1 MFSII
6 LFSLSLL
13 IFEETLYLHTQE
25 HIQLE
30 FKSFLSCLKISY
42 TAEVKNNLVQ
52 GFQNNWI
59 CPWFVCR
66 HRWLRET
73 HLQTLNLP
81 GRPVAGC
88 ASPAL
93 TGRLWDWS
101 EHRYT
106 LKGKTET
113 MHRSLTEWRHI
124 MGLRLDSQMEEKL
137 KKGAWTIPSDVI
149 LGGWYDFSWI
159 WEFQKVCQKVI
170 KKCEHE
176 LTYKETKSMKIETV
190 YVCKT
195 ICC

>member
-1 MFSII
+1 MKRHCIFI
-6 LFSLSLL
+6 LRNRFNWSSNPFYHVWKFHILL
-13 IFEETLYLHTQE
+13 
-25 HIQLE
+25 
-30 FKSFLSCLKISY
+30 KS
-42 TAEVKNNLVQ
+42 KNNLVQ

-149 LGGWYDFSWI
+149 LGGWYDFSCYMNLRI
-159 WEFQKVCQKVI
+159 SEI
-170 KKCEHE
+170 MSE
-176 LTYKETKSMKIETV
+176 S
-190 YVCKT
+190 
-195 ICC
+195 